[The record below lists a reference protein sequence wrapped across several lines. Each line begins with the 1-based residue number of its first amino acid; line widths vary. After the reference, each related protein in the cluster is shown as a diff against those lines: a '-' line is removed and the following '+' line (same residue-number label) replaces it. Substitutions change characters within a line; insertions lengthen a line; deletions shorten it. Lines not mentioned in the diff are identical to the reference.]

1 MCVFAY
7 QISSFKFPTAKGTPK
22 KPTQIRVKKIFNL
35 LPVYR
40 DDMFNGCSQFLA
52 GLNLTARK
60 IQNILFQQYIY
71 TSSDST

>member
-1 MCVFAY
+1 MSVFAY

-40 DDMFNGCSQFLA
+40 DDIC
-52 GLNLTARK
+52 LTAAL
-60 IQNILFQQYIY
+60 NFSL
-71 TSSDST
+71 D